1 MAVIQFPGYTAVEKM
16 QIAKRHL
23 LPKVMEDTGIKKSCL
38 KVTDEALRQIIEEYT
53 MESGVRGLKKQVGT
67 LCRSAA
73 VKLVKG
79 EQKSIKVSA
88 KRLPEFLGPKKAHH
102 DKKIDRAVPGVVT
115 GLAWT
120 SAGGEILFLESR
132 LIPGQGELII
142 TGQLGDVMKESM
154 QIAVSLVK
162 SMYPEEAKKLKENDL
177 HIHVPAG
184 AVPKDG
190 PSAGITIVTAL
201 ASLLTEK
208 TVSTDLAM
216 TGEISLRGSVLPIG
230 GLPEKLMAAQRA
242 GIKKVLIPEE
252 NMADLEEVA
261 EEVKEKLEITPV
273 RTIEEVLDQAFSK

>member
-1 MAVIQFPGYTAVEKM
+1 
-16 QIAKRHL
+16 
-23 LPKVMEDTGIKKSCL
+23 
-38 KVTDEALRQIIEEYT
+38 
-53 MESGVRGLKKQVGT
+53 
-67 LCRSAA
+67 
-73 VKLVKG
+73 
-79 EQKSIKVSA
+79 
-88 KRLPEFLGPKKAHH
+88 
-102 DKKIDRAVPGVVT
+102 
-115 GLAWT
+115 
-120 SAGGEILFLESR
+120 
-132 LIPGQGELII
+132 
-142 TGQLGDVMKESM
+142 MKESM

-201 ASLLTEK
+201 ASLLTGK